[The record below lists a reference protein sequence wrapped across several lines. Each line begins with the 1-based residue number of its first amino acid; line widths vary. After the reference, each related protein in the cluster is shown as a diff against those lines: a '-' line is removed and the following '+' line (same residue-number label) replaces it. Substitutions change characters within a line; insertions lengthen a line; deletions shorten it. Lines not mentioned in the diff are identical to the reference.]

1 MAAVVLIK
9 NALFAHLTQLYLL
22 GDNYIAKL
30 VLKFLRQTS
39 LLVNLLP

>member
-22 GDNYIAKL
+22 GDYIAKL